1 MENFQFAKW
10 TTKVPESEIR
20 RLLKYNVKYYFG
32 GGKPGAL
39 PLEVMINVIDEILD
53 EQRQNIRNG
62 NEQVVI
68 DQYNYGPTQGLPKLR
83 ELLGN
88 RICTKD
94 NVPYAGDNP
103 GDVISCDGDITRTAS
118 PDTEISGV
126 CVLVEVTVLVC
137 V

>member
-94 NVPYAGDNP
+94 NVPYTGDNP
-103 GDVISCDGDITRTAS
+103 GDAIFNIMSVSACHFS
-118 PDTEISGV
+118 
-126 CVLVEVTVLVC
+126 
-137 V
+137 